1 MQARYLIIAAGLVVS
16 SPLVAA
22 TMSGPNQG
30 THPAATGQMGPAT
43 PSSKCGG
50 GCCPGVNAQNTT
62 HTADMQAQSANQP
75 KPDTQTQGTAPQTT
89 TMQAQNTG
97 PGSTK
102 RAFFC

>member
-1 MQARYLIIAAGLVVS
+1 LIIAAGLVVS

-30 THPAATGQMGPAT
+30 THPAATGQTGPAT

-50 GCCPGVNAQNTT
+50 GCCPGAQNTN
-62 HTADMQAQSANQP
+62 QAQHADVQAQGTT
-75 KPDTQTQGTAPQTT
+75 KPDAQTQGTSQQTT

-97 PGSTK
+97 QGSTK